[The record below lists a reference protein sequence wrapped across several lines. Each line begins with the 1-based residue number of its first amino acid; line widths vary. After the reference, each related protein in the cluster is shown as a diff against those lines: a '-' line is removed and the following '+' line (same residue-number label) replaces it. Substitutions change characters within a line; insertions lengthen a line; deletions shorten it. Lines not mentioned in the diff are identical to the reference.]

1 MEAYIYVFEDIE
13 KESKSSRALSI
24 YSRLMNGRIIYKQ
37 EEAIHFGVTE
47 KSIQR
52 DIEQIRFFLDNQ
64 AATEGIPNNLIYDY
78 SLKGYRIVQTDNA
91 KLSNNEILAICKIL
105 LSSRAFSKKEMCC
118 ILDKLIDCCVPF
130 KNQKIV
136 SDLMRNERFHY
147 MELTNK
153 QKVLDK
159 MMLLGNA
166 IASQYVIEFDY
177 QGVQGHSRKHREVE
191 PLAIMF
197 SEFYFYLAGRIRNIN
212 RKDAFAN
219 PNDAFPTIYRI
230 DRIHKLS
237 TTDEHFC
244 TPYRNKFE
252 EGEYRKRI
260 QFMYG
265 GKLRKVKFEYY
276 GYAVE
281 AVLDRLPTAKIISE
295 DNGKYV
301 IEAEVFGDGIDMW
314 MRSQGDS
321 IKEL

>member
-1 MEAYIYVFEDIE
+1 MFDDIE
-13 KESKSSRALSI
+13 KEGKSNRALSI

-37 EEAIHFGVTE
+37 EEARRFGVTE

-52 DIEQIRFFLDNQ
+52 DIEQVRTFLDNQ
-64 AATEGIPNNLIYDY
+64 AATDGIPNNLIYDY
-78 SLKGYRIVQTDNA
+78 SLKGYRIEQADNA
-91 KLSNNEILAICKIL
+91 KLSNDEILAICKIL
-105 LSSRAFSKKEMCC
+105 LSSRAFSKKEMGS
-118 ILDKLIDCCVPF
+118 IIDKLIDCCVPL
-130 KNQKIV
+130 KNQKLV

-147 MELTNK
+147 VELTNK

-177 QGVQGHSRKHREVE
+177 QGVQGHSPKHREVE

-212 RKDAFAN
+212 KEDAFAD

-230 DRIHKLS
+230 DRIRKLS
-237 TTDEHFC
+237 ITDEHFSA
-244 TPYRNKFE
+244 PYRNKFE

-265 GKLRKVKFEYY
+265 GKLRKVKFEYS

-295 DNGKYV
+295 DDGKYV

-314 MRSQGDS
+314 LRSQGDTVS
-321 IKEL
+321 VL